1 MHGPSV
7 MKTGDNPNVDPS
19 DMPRK
24 FREVF
29 VLRPVEAAEGMQPK
43 VAYRARQIA
52 DSSTPSRAPTSASSA
67 KLGHQQYRTSTH
79 LPIREWL
86 TRPPTTEDSMH

>member
-1 MHGPSV
+1 MTAFLEAMPLSRHDCQTLDCHPLKGAQAGAPELLLTVTGSVLHGPSV

-43 VAYRARQIA
+43 
-52 DSSTPSRAPTSASSA
+52 SANFRFI
-67 KLGHQQYRTSTH
+67 G
-79 LPIREWL
+79 
-86 TRPPTTEDSMH
+86 